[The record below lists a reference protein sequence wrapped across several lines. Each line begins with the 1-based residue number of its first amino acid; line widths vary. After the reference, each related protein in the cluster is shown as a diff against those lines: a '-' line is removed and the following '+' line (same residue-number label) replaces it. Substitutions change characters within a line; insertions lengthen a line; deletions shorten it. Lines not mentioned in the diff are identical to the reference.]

1 MGSSYWAHMKA
12 SAASSSAPF
21 RCAQCGEPLF
31 TETRRCPHC
40 GALDSAMPTAGGPRI
55 APDRPA
61 PERPAAA
68 PTHSDGPADFGAGI
82 LPPGGH
88 ERSRGD
94 DMVPDSFAYEESE
107 PPRAASR
114 FAPPRADAVIIPA
127 TRADNVGDRFEPRVG
142 SPGPRKEAPRIDLT
156 PETAP
161 GSGGG
166 GGAEPPLTLAVVP
179 QRGDGSLVVYRRRP
193 RRLLLWSGIALVVV
207 IVAVGLGWRMASGPR
222 GAAPIAVVEAGHDW
236 APLVADPATL
246 GPGPRIVSAT
256 GPFRLRVDGTVYTI
270 LDSQPVTIPLEK
282 AKSVEVKAIDGT
294 AKVTIT
300 KP

>member
-1 MGSSYWAHMKA
+1 
-12 SAASSSAPF
+12 
-21 RCAQCGEPLF
+21 
-31 TETRRCPHC
+31 
-40 GALDSAMPTAGGPRI
+40 MPTAGAPRI
-55 APDRPA
+55 VPDRPS
-61 PERPAAA
+61 PERPAPASL
-68 PTHSDGPADFGAGI
+68 HSDGPADFGAGI

-88 ERSRGD
+88 ERTRGD
-94 DMVPDSFAYEESE
+94 DMVPDAYAYEASE
-107 PPRAASR
+107 PPRAAPH
-114 FAPPRADAVIIPA
+114 FEPPRAEAVIIPA
-127 TRADNVGDRFEPRVG
+127 TRADGAGDRFEPRIG
-142 SPGPRKEAPRIDLT
+142 GTGGPRKEAPRIDLT

-193 RRLLLWSGIALVVV
+193 RRRLLLWSGIALIVL
-207 IVAVGLGWRMASGPR
+207 IVAVGLGWRMAAGPR
-222 GAAPIAVVEAGHDW
+222 GAAPIAVVEAGRDW

>member
-1 MGSSYWAHMKA
+1 MGSSYWAHMTA

-31 TETRRCPHC
+31 TEARRCPHC
-40 GALDSAMPTAGGPRI
+40 GALDSTMSTGVRRI
-55 APDRPA
+55 TPDRPV
-61 PERPAAA
+61 PERPTPA
-68 PTHSDGPADFGAGI
+68 TLHSDGPADFGAGI

-88 ERSRGD
+88 ARSRGD
-94 DMVPDSFAYEESE
+94 DMVPDAYAYEESE
-107 PPRAASR
+107 PPRAAPRVEPSR
-114 FAPPRADAVIIPA
+114 TEAVIIPA
-127 TRADNVGDRFEPRVG
+127 TRSDAVGERFEPRVG
-142 SPGPRKEAPRIDLT
+142 GSTPRKDAPRIDLT

-166 GGAEPPLTLAVVP
+166 GGAEPPLSLAVVP

-193 RRLLLWSGIALVVV
+193 RRRLLLWSGLALIVV
-207 IVAVGLGWRMASGPR
+207 IVAMGLGWRMGAGPR
-222 GAAPIAVVEAGHDW
+222 GAAPIAVVEAGRDW
-236 APLVADPATL
+236 APLVADPSTL

-300 KP
+300 NP